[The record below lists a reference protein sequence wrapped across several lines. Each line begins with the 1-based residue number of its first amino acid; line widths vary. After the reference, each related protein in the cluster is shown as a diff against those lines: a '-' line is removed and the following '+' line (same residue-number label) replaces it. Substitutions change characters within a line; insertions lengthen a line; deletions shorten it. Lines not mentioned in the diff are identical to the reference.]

1 MDGTRSRSLCT
12 VTNVTRTVFYAWQ
25 SDCPSTTN
33 WGFIRK
39 ALDRAV
45 ERLNQDGYGIEVDQ
59 GTVGVPG
66 MPDITNEILNK
77 IEQCAGFV
85 ADVTLVGTVDEAGSA
100 KRLSNPSVMYE
111 LGYARKVH
119 GEKRIVALVNKAFGR
134 VEDLPFDIR
143 SARVSTYTRHRTKA
157 DGDTEP
163 KQLADLLYKSL
174 KAVLDE
180 PIPEKELPETNP
192 ADLLTRLL
200 PKSDGDIEVELLIK
214 KHADALVTQM
224 SDEERFPLANS
235 IASDIPARNRYLA
248 DQANLHIEASLPLC
262 ELLGM
267 GVAFGGS
274 RHDHIWRRT
283 VEDIGNVASQPR
295 TGVDMSLL
303 DLLYLPMLMLAHSTL
318 IAGLDRDRY
327 TAIRAA
333 LIDARIRNDENQK
346 VPVIS
351 CADPWTPFRRADL
364 VSNIA
369 LIDAESDEKCDI
381 DRIGRLLNRTEGRR
395 FRPGS
400 LLLHLILREAL
411 RPMIP
416 DDRDYTET
424 FDKAE
429 VLLALLTADAED
441 NTDQYIPSPYYG
453 AFTLSFR
460 GTQQARFE
468 ESFINDALNSGGA
481 RPLLSAGLFGGDMAR
496 FRSAAATVLRGAKEA
511 RGGRN

>member
-303 DLLYLPMLMLAHSTL
+303 DLLYLPMLIEPAPPQPEPHT
-318 IAGLDRDRY
+318 
-327 TAIRAA
+327 RAA
-333 LIDARIRNDENQK
+333 GVLGT
-346 VPVIS
+346 
-351 CADPWTPFRRADL
+351 TPAAGRGSSPTRRACTPRRCTASASLRDWAA
-364 VSNIA
+364 S
-369 LIDAESDEKCDI
+369 
-381 DRIGRLLNRTEGRR
+381 TE
-395 FRPGS
+395 
-400 LLLHLILREAL
+400 A
-411 RPMIP
+411 
-416 DDRDYTET
+416 
-424 FDKAE
+424 
-429 VLLALLTADAED
+429 TAA
-441 NTDQYIPSPYYG
+441 P
-453 AFTLSFR
+453 
-460 GTQQARFE
+460 
-468 ESFINDALNSGGA
+468 A
-481 RPLLSAGLFGGDMAR
+481 RPPNRCAMSAKRLVR
-496 FRSAAATVLRGAKEA
+496 WCTSTSRNSQRSPTAAAGAPTDEA
-511 RGGRN
+511 TPDPANARDGATSTPP

>member
-1 MDGTRSRSLCT
+1 MKLAAQNGC
-12 VTNVTRTVFYAWQ
+12 
-25 SDCPSTTN
+25 
-33 WGFIRK
+33 
-39 ALDRAV
+39 
-45 ERLNQDGYGIEVDQ
+45 
-59 GTVGVPG
+59 
-66 MPDITNEILNK
+66 
-77 IEQCAGFV
+77 
-85 ADVTLVGTVDEAGSA
+85 
-100 KRLSNPSVMYE
+100 SNPSVMYE

-303 DLLYLPMLMLAHSTL
+303 DLLYLPMLMLAYSTL

-468 ESFINDALNSGGA
+468 ESFINDALNSGGRAAVIVRWTLRWRHGPFSICRCNRPPWSERGTRRTQLVRNHPRVGRRVDGELHAPLRFCAARRRCGTRLETCHGA
-481 RPLLSAGLFGGDMAR
+481 RPRVRRGRRVVVFQICEVHQPKGP
-496 FRSAAATVLRGAKEA
+496 RSTR
-511 RGGRN
+511 